1 MLHVLPY
8 KQRVLVQQRID
19 ACTLQCKEI
28 LADELA
34 DQKVKSTTAALK
46 IADKLLVDKPDFISL
61 DERIGEHYETD
72 TTTT

>member
-19 ACTLQCKEI
+19 
-28 LADELA
+28 ADELA